1 MGEGSEIGGDIPA
14 SVLHTPAAF
23 PGSPAASPHVIG
35 NDGLLPG
42 VKVTTSSVSFF
53 APWCGQLGPKAALS
67 GFSRS
72 PPCVAR
78 PQVEGVLKIMCARAA
93 GARRE
98 SRRAAAAAGRMGEC
112 MVLWV
117 GGVLGWK

>member
-1 MGEGSEIGGDIPA
+1 MNIPA
-14 SVLHTPAAF
+14 SVLHTPDAF
-23 PGSPAASPHVIG
+23 PGSPAASPHVMG

-42 VKVTTSSVSFF
+42 VKVTTSSVSFV
-53 APWCGQLGPKAALS
+53 APWCGQLGPKAALR

-78 PQVEGVLKIMCARAA
+78 PQVEGVLKIMWALAA

-98 SRRAAAAAGRMGEC
+98 SRRAAGNMGEC
-112 MVLWV
+112 MVWMVVGVPNEWV
-117 GGVLGWK
+117 EMIGKTESG